1 MTFYV
6 KDLWRRRDSALSN
19 SERRCSAGTRPES
32 FDLPAFCHEPCLIDD
47 TRESVNE

>member
-6 KDLWRRRDSALSN
+6 KDIWRRGDSAFSN
-19 SERRCSAGTRPES
+19 SERRYGDGARSEG